1 VSVTNVDL
9 SGTVTLKMVKLTNL
23 DLSLEH
29 VHLWLSFHFRASIF
43 YCELN
48 LKDTMKWTLYVPYAN
63 HGNDF
68 HFSIGLHLYM
78 RHQY

>member
-43 YCELN
+43 TVN
-48 LKDTMKWTLYVPYAN
+48 WTWKILWNGHYMYHMLIMVMI
-63 HGNDF
+63 
-68 HFSIGLHLYM
+68 SIFP
-78 RHQY
+78 